1 MKKLFGIII
10 LGLLLSGKAY
20 AFCIFNCKTTFKDCY
35 TQTSYTSKKDTVFD
49 EHTFEIDKDNKT
61 IVRTMVWNDEERKAI
76 EKIDKKTIP
85 KVSQENIKIISIG
98 EKYISAKNNNNGN
111 EYVFN
116 LNEKTIEFSVKL
128 NSGNKQLKMICN

>member
-10 LGLLLSGKAY
+10 LGLLLIGKAY
-20 AFCIFNCKTTFKDCY
+20 EFCIFNCKTTFKDCY

-61 IVRTMVWNDEERKAI
+61 IVRTMVWKDEERKAI

-85 KVSQENIKIISIG
+85 KVSQENMKIISIG